1 MRSLAE
7 GLILAGLQIGLYV
20 PECDADE
27 VERRGCELDMLSFEI
42 LPFLCL
48 VQVVG
53 IFNYF

>member
-1 MRSLAE
+1 M
-7 GLILAGLQIGLYV
+7 LAGLQIGLYV

-53 IFNYF
+53 IFNHF